1 MDCCHL
7 TVDERLLL
15 LRRCFLFLHF
25 SLQTLPCFPAF
36 QAASFFKTIEN
47 LSRPPLYEHIPTD
60 IWSVCGWQN
69 EHLTFPARQRLDKAT
84 NKDLCEDTE
93 DSSFAS
99 LLRFHTSF
107 FFFFPILRA
116 KSSSRSLPSND
127 LMRER
132 ERERE
137 RDREGECE
145 RDKMRDNCSTRL
157 YSSTSVIK
165 RKTLRSV
172 VFILLI
178 IFLKSILN
186 PTIIV
191 ICLFM

>member
-1 MDCCHL
+1 MFLVITVCHFIS
-7 TVDERLLL
+7 
-15 LRRCFLFLHF
+15 LRYII
-25 SLQTLPCFPAF
+25 S
-36 QAASFFKTIEN
+36 
-47 LSRPPLYEHIPTD
+47 TD
-60 IWSVCGWQN
+60 TYKPHLALISVQM
-69 EHLTFPARQRLDKAT
+69 L
-84 NKDLCEDTE
+84 
-93 DSSFAS
+93 
-99 LLRFHTSF
+99 
-107 FFFFPILRA
+107 
-116 KSSSRSLPSND
+116 
-127 LMRER
+127 ER

-137 RDREGECE
+137 REGECE

-191 ICLFM
+191 ICLFMQFFSLFAYITYFNAHLEIKYYEVNIYQIVKDVFKCCLYIKKFLILYGLNPAITVVCLFIYIFLFVCLHILDQ